1 VTPCATSHD
10 RSGAE
15 RVPLDPRLHAYRPD
29 LADARLADKISAMRY
44 AQGRPHTVTA
54 ALIDVRSAPRDDAT
68 QTTQALMGEAAMVFE
83 IEGDW
88 AWCQLSR
95 DGYVGYVPA
104 AALAEG
110 IREATHEVAVPST
123 FVYPDANLKT
133 APYTAIYM
141 CTPLAVVEE
150 GEKWSR
156 IADGR
161 YVFTRHLRPFG
172 TGSGEPVAVAQ
183 LFEHVPYLWGGRTL
197 LGVDCSGLV
206 QTAFQACGRWCPRD
220 TDMMEGELGTALP
233 FGDPAVLQRGDLVF
247 WKGHMGMMVDGERLI
262 HANGHHMLTV
272 IEPLSDAL
280 TRIAALFG
288 PATSFRRP

>member
-1 VTPCATSHD
+1 MS
-10 RSGAE
+10 
-15 RVPLDPRLHAYRPD
+15 LDPRLNAYRPD
-29 LADARLADKISAMRY
+29 LADARLAGKISAARY
-44 AQGRPHTVTA
+44 AEGRLHTVTA
-54 ALIDVRSAPRDDAT
+54 GLIDVRSAPRSDAN
-68 QTTQALMGEAAMVFE
+68 QTTQALMGEAVAVFD
-83 IEGDW
+83 IEDDW
-88 AWCQLSR
+88 AWCQLGR

-110 IREATHEVAVPST
+110 ITAATHEVAVPST

-141 CTPLAVVEE
+141 CTPLTIVEE

-161 YVFTRHLRPFG
+161 FVFTRHLRPLG
-172 TGSGEPVAVAQ
+172 TASGEPVAVAQ
-183 LFEHVPYLWGGRTL
+183 LFEHVPYLWAGRTL

-206 QTAFQACGRWCPRD
+206 QTAFQACGRACPRD
-220 TDMMEGELGTALP
+220 TDMMERELGKPLPFDTAL
-233 FGDPAVLQRGDLVF
+233 LRRGDLVF
-247 WKGHMGMMVDGERLI
+247 WKGHMGMMVDHERLI

-280 TRIAALFG
+280 TRIGTLFG

>member
-1 VTPCATSHD
+1 M
-10 RSGAE
+10 
-15 RVPLDPRLHAYRPD
+15 PLDPRLHAYRPD
-29 LADARLADKISAMRY
+29 LADVRLEGQVSAARFVE
-44 AQGRPHTVTA
+44 GRPHTIVA
-54 ALIDVRSAPRDDAT
+54 GLVDVRSAPRSDAS
-68 QTTQALMGEAAMVFE
+68 QTTQALMGEAVAVFDTDD
-83 IEGDW
+83 DW
-88 AWCQLSR
+88 AWCQLGR
-95 DGYVGYVPA
+95 DNYVGYVPA

-110 IREATHEVAVPST
+110 ITAATHEVSVPST

-141 CTPLAVVEE
+141 CTPLAVVDE

-161 YVFTRHLRPFG
+161 YVFTRHLRPLG
-172 TGSGEPVAVAQ
+172 TASGEPVAVAQ
-183 LFEHVPYLWGGRTL
+183 LFEHVPYLWAGRTL

-206 QTAFQACGRWCPRD
+206 QTAFQACGRSCPRD
-220 TDMMEGELGTALP
+220 SDMMEGELGTALP
-233 FGDPAVLQRGDLVF
+233 FGDTGVLQRGDLVF
-247 WKGHMGMMVDGERLI
+247 WKGHMGMMVDHERLI
-262 HANGHHMLTV
+262 HANGYHMLTV